1 MKFINQQKYKDNYGI
16 YGIVNKVN
24 GKIYVGQTGERF
36 QRRYWHHRWKLR
48 DNSHDNSHL
57 QRAFN
62 KYGENNFEYIVLE
75 IVTDINLLDDLEI
88 KYINQYKQKGK
99 NYNMLSGGGGRRG
112 LSMSEHAK
120 RIIGDKNRQHML
132 GTKHTEET
140 KQKMSEIR
148 KGRHINR
155 STDILDTDT
164 VSQIKTL
171 LISGKTAS
179 QVSKELNVKYKLIN
193 NLISNNT
200 WSTVVVDGWEEYQK
214 SRKPYKRLTK
224 QDHKEIY
231 RLHFNEGYSEL
242 YLAEMYNRTVNM
254 IKFILKDDSN
264 KLYDNPVPSLD
275 QRKVKRLSHRR

>member
-24 GKIYVGQTGERF
+24 GKIYIGQTGERF
-36 QRRYWHHRWKLR
+36 QRRYWHHQWKLR

-99 NYNMLSGGGGRRG
+99 NYNILSGGGGRRG

-132 GTKHTEET
+132 GTKRTEET

-214 SRKPYKRLTK
+214 SRKTYKRLTK

-242 YLAEMYNRTVNM
+242 CLAEMYNRTVDM

-275 QRKVKRLSHRR
+275 